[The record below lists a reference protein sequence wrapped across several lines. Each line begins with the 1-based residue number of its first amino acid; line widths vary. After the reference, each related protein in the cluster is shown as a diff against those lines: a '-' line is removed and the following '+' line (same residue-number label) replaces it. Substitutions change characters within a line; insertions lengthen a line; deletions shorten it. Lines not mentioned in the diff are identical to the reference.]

1 MLSGRP
7 ARLLPGVFPRFAPDN
22 LFPPDL
28 RKDHIVFEA
37 LVVED
42 NDVLAFFHSQDI
54 AELMGVVAAQQNL
67 IAVKTIL

>member
-1 MLSGRP
+1 L
-7 ARLLPGVFPRFAPDN
+7 PDN

-67 IAVKTIL
+67 IAVKTLL